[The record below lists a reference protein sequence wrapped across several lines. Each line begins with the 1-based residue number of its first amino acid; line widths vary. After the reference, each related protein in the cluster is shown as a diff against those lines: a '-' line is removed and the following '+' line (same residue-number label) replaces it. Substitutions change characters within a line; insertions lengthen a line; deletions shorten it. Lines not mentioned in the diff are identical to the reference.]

1 MVVMMD
7 DEAAFYLGI
16 LRERLYEHTEFAT
29 KHERL
34 ALLHAIYLLE
44 ERIRQN
50 TRSEN
55 EKTDRNR
62 NSRAYCR
69 RNPHC
74 NDR

>member
-1 MVVMMD
+1 MVGMMD

-50 TRSEN
+50 TRSE
-55 EKTDRNR
+55 K
-62 NSRAYCR
+62 
-69 RNPHC
+69 
-74 NDR
+74 

>member
-1 MVVMMD
+1 MVGMMD

-55 EKTDRNR
+55 RLKER
-62 NSRAYCR
+62 
-69 RNPHC
+69 
-74 NDR
+74 